1 MKIVVHLH
9 SILQRKTPQ
18 GLQRKLEVELPEGST
33 IQDLVDHLEVEVAPE
48 HLSLAVNGRVA
59 RLEQVLRDGDKV
71 HLMVPIS
78 GG

>member
-18 GLQRKLEVELPEGST
+18 GTQRKLEVELPEGST
-33 IQDLVDHLEVEVAPE
+33 IQDLVENLEVEVAPE
-48 HLSLAVNGRVA
+48 HLSLALNGRVA
-59 RLEQVLRDGDKV
+59 KLEQELHDGDKV

>member
-48 HLSLAVNGRVA
+48 HLSLALNGRVA
-59 RLEQVLRDGDKV
+59 RLEQVLHDGDKV

>member
-1 MKIVVHLH
+1 MKIIVHLH

-33 IQDLVDHLEVEVAPE
+33 IRDLIERLEMEVAPE
-48 HLSLAVNGRVA
+48 HLSVALNGRVA
-59 RLEQVLRDGDKV
+59 RVEQVLEDGDKV
-71 HLMVPIS
+71 HLMIPIS

>member
-1 MKIVVHLH
+1 MKITVHLH

-33 IQDLVDHLEVEVAPE
+33 IRDLVETLDIEIDPE
-48 HLSLAVNGRVA
+48 HLSLALNGRVT
-59 RLEQVLRDGDKV
+59 RLEQVLEDGDKV

>member
-9 SILQRKTPQ
+9 SILQLKTPQ
-18 GLQRKLEVELPEGST
+18 GLQRRLEVELPEGST
-33 IQDLVDHLEVEVAPE
+33 IQDLIEHLAVEVDPE
-48 HLSLAVNGRVA
+48 HLSLVLNGRVA
-59 RLEQVLRDGDKV
+59 KLEQVLEDGDKV

>member
-33 IQDLVDHLEVEVAPE
+33 IQDLVEHLEVEVAPE
-48 HLSLAVNGRVA
+48 HLSLALNGRVA
-59 RLEQVLRDGDKV
+59 RLEQALRDGDKV